1 MEGKGEMDMIYYTG
15 DIHGN
20 PAMLVEMCRFYNMK
34 ATDTLI
40 ILGDAV
46 RNIIDADAEK
56 VRRLLA
62 KHGFDRNSIEVLDAS
77 GDGETRSLII
87 NYDGSMSISS
97 ISQAA
102 LLKRFHGEE

>member
-1 MEGKGEMDMIYYTG
+1 MRPRFMLNIGKGYTV
-15 DIHGN
+15 N
-20 PAMLVEMCRFYNMK
+20 A
-34 ATDTLI
+34 
-40 ILGDAV
+40 DAV

-62 KHGFDRNSIEVLDAS
+62 KYGFDRNSIEVLDAS